1 MVSHRIEWEGGAN
14 GQADPT
20 EATISELTG
29 LDPSDIMVC
38 IMVVASPFLLLLFY
52 VRVAG
57 LDPFYVSF
65 YRGLL

>member
-20 EATISELTG
+20 EATISELAG

-38 IMVVASPFLLLLFY
+38 IMVVASPFLLLFFNM
-52 VRVAG
+52 RVVG

>member
-20 EATISELTG
+20 EATISELAG

-38 IMVVASPFLLLLFY
+38 IMVVASPFLLLLFD

>member
-20 EATISELTG
+20 EATISELAG

-38 IMVVASPFLLLLFY
+38 IMVMASLFLLLFFDM
-52 VRVAG
+52 RVVG
-57 LDPFYVSF
+57 LNPFYVSF

>member
-1 MVSHRIEWEGGAN
+1 MMSHRIEWEKGAN

-38 IMVVASPFLLLLFY
+38 IMVVASHFFALVF
-52 VRVAG
+52 
-57 LDPFYVSF
+57 
-65 YRGLL
+65 